1 MLTSSPYQHL
11 RTFMENSMENMHTD
25 VRVYRVDDRMTFA
38 SESNITYVFILAF
51 DRKIAMNF

>member
-1 MLTSSPYQHL
+1 
-11 RTFMENSMENMHTD
+11 MENSMENMHTD